1 MVDTLLFERLNS
13 INVTIDIFF
22 CLTKGNKYFT
32 FNKIIPRGFASGFPI
47 SPSPIFRRGLG

>member
-13 INVTIDIFF
+13 INVTIDNFF

-32 FNKIIPRGFASGFPI
+32 FKY
-47 SPSPIFRRGLG
+47 